1 MGTLHYGMHISLDG
15 YVEDASGGFEWGVP
29 SEEMH
34 RASNQQVAHAAA
46 LLFGRRMYETM
57 EEYWTD
63 PERADGGDVE
73 AEFARAYVAT
83 PRIVFSD
90 SLRTVADG
98 CRLVRSADAEA
109 EVQRLKDETGGA
121 LLANGPGLIA
131 SLAHLVDVVDPT
143 VGPVALGGGKSFVP
157 HGVSWNLTLV
167 EQRAFAS
174 GWVYL
179 RYQVVR

>member
-15 YVEDASGGFEWGVP
+15 YVEDSSGGFEWGMP

-34 RASNQQVAHAAA
+34 RASNQQVADAAA

-57 EEYWTD
+57 EEFWTD
-63 PERADGGDVE
+63 PERADGDQVE
-73 AEFARAYVAT
+73 VEFARAYVAT

-90 SLRTVADG
+90 SLTTVTDG

-109 EVQRLKDETGGA
+109 EVRRLKEETDGV

-131 SLAHLVDVVDPT
+131 SLADLVDVVDPT
-143 VGPVALGGGKSFVP
+143 VGPVAVGGGKSFVP
-157 HGVSWNLTLV
+157 LGVSWNLTLV
-167 EQRAFAS
+167 EHRAFGS

-179 RYQVVR
+179 RYQVAR